1 MEEKDFE
8 KKSKKKG
15 LIIFIVIL
23 AIILL
28 ALGGGYAYLKIAN
41 KPEKLFGKLI
51 DEAFELKEDVKSC
64 RMELGIA
71 ASVNTDNENLK
82 AIIEGLKVK
91 SITEI
96 DLNKKIFNE
105 NLKISH
111 EDNSIIDLNALIE
124 NDKAYIYSKD
134 LFSKY
139 IQIPEE
145 DVGDLK
151 NVFTQT
157 DTDNKAL
164 EKDFKQILKDELKP
178 ERLSQENV
186 TLNGKRATKSTLKLT
201 AKETLELTNKVL
213 SKVYEYTKE
222 ENLKT
227 LIEEID
233 TTIKDEEYNSKDYIE
248 ISLYTQGLKSELV
261 KAEINVVDMDY
272 EEIVL
277 LLEINIE
284 TKNKY
289 EIRVL
294 SNEESTKK
302 EEATEMFTVKVHLED
317 EHNGTIKVKMN
328 LDENSSIIIRMNV
341 KEEINPTIENRD
353 VQNSVNMN
361 ELTELDYMEIYNNLQ
376 KNEILYNIF
385 LSLMFNTDNDE
396 DLEFDNDDYYEFQ
409 EPEDINN
416 LVENV
421 VL

>member
-178 ERLSQENV
+178 ERLSQESV

-328 LDENSSIIIRMNV
+328 LDENSSIIIKMDV

-353 VQNSVNMN
+353 VQNSVKMN
-361 ELTELDYMEIYNNLQ
+361 ELTELEYMEIYNNLQ

-396 DLEFDNDDYYEFQ
+396 DLEFDNDDYYDFQ

-421 VL
+421 V

>member
-51 DEAFELKEDVKSC
+51 DETFELKEDVKSC

-71 ASVNTDNENLK
+71 ASVNTDNEDLK

-178 ERLSQENV
+178 ERLSQESV
-186 TLNGKRATKSTLKLT
+186 TLNGKRTTKSTLKLT

-227 LIEEID
+227 LIEDID
-233 TTIKDEEYNSKDYIE
+233 STIKDEAYNSKDYIE

-302 EEATEMFTVKVHLED
+302 EEAAEMFTVKVHLED

-421 VL
+421 V

>member
-186 TLNGKRATKSTLKLT
+186 TLNGKRTTKSTLKLT

-248 ISLYTQGLKSELV
+248 ITLYTQGLKSELV

-396 DLEFDNDDYYEFQ
+396 DLEYDNDDYYEFQ

-421 VL
+421 V

>member
-51 DEAFELKEDVKSC
+51 DEAFELKEDVKSY
-64 RMELGIA
+64 RMDLGIA

-186 TLNGKRATKSTLKLT
+186 TLNGKRTTKSTLKLT

-248 ISLYTQGLKSELV
+248 ITLYTQGLKSELV

-302 EEATEMFTVKVHLED
+302 EEAAEMFTVKVHLED

-328 LDENSSIIIRMNV
+328 LDENSSIIIKMDV

>member
-51 DEAFELKEDVKSC
+51 DEAFELKEDVKSY

-71 ASVNTDNENLK
+71 ASVNTDNEDLK
-82 AIIEGLKVK
+82 AIIEGLNVK

-164 EKDFKQILKDELKP
+164 ENDFKQILKDELKP

-186 TLNGKRATKSTLKLT
+186 TLNGKRTTKSTLKLT

-213 SKVYEYTKE
+213 SKAYDYTKE

-248 ISLYTQGLKSELV
+248 ITLYTQGLKSELV

-302 EEATEMFTVKVHLED
+302 EEAAEMFTVKVHLED
-317 EHNGTIKVKMN
+317 EHNGTIKVKLN
-328 LDENSSIIIRMNV
+328 IDEDSSIIIRMNV

-421 VL
+421 V

>member
-51 DEAFELKEDVKSC
+51 DEAFELKEDVKSY

-71 ASVNTDNENLK
+71 ASVNTDNEELK

-164 EKDFKQILKDELKP
+164 ENDFKQILKDELKP

-186 TLNGKRATKSTLKLT
+186 TLNGKSTTKSTLKLT

-213 SKVYEYTKE
+213 SKAYDYTKE

-248 ISLYTQGLKSELV
+248 ITLYTQGLKSELV

-302 EEATEMFTVKVHLED
+302 EEAAEMFTVKVHLED
-317 EHNGTIKVKMN
+317 EHNGTIKVKLN
-328 LDENSSIIIRMNV
+328 IDEDSSIIIRMNV

-421 VL
+421 V

>member
-51 DEAFELKEDVKSC
+51 DEAFELKEDVKSY

-71 ASVNTDNENLK
+71 ASVNTDNEDLK
-82 AIIEGLKVK
+82 AIIEGLNVK

-178 ERLSQENV
+178 ERLSQESV
-186 TLNGKRATKSTLKLT
+186 TLNGKRTTKSTLKLT

-213 SKVYEYTKE
+213 SKVYDYTKE

-248 ISLYTQGLKSELV
+248 ITLYTQGLKSELV

-302 EEATEMFTVKVHLED
+302 EEAAEMFTVKVHLED
-317 EHNGTIKVKMN
+317 EHNGTIKVKLN
-328 LDENSSIIIRMNV
+328 IDEDSSIIIRMNV

-421 VL
+421 V

>member
-51 DEAFELKEDVKSC
+51 DEAFELKEDVKSY
-64 RMELGIA
+64 RMDLGIA

-186 TLNGKRATKSTLKLT
+186 TLNGKRTTKSTLKLT

-213 SKVYEYTKE
+213 SNVYEYTKE

-248 ISLYTQGLKSELV
+248 ITLYTQGLKSELV

-302 EEATEMFTVKVHLED
+302 EEAAEMFTVKVHLED

>member
-51 DEAFELKEDVKSC
+51 DEAFELKEDVKSY
-64 RMELGIA
+64 RMDLGIA

-186 TLNGKRATKSTLKLT
+186 TLNGKRTTKSTLKLT

-248 ISLYTQGLKSELV
+248 ITLYTQGLKSELV

-302 EEATEMFTVKVHLED
+302 EEAAEMFTVKVHLED

-396 DLEFDNDDYYEFQ
+396 DLEYDNDDYYEFQ

-421 VL
+421 V

>member
-8 KKSKKKG
+8 KKPKKKG

-178 ERLSQENV
+178 ERLSQESV

-328 LDENSSIIIRMNV
+328 LDENSSIIIKMDV

-353 VQNSVNMN
+353 VQNSVKMN
-361 ELTELDYMEIYNNLQ
+361 ELTELEYMEIYNNLQ

-396 DLEFDNDDYYEFQ
+396 DLEFDNDDYYDFQ

-421 VL
+421 V

>member
-8 KKSKKKG
+8 KKPKKKG

-28 ALGGGYAYLKIAN
+28 ALGGGYAYLKITN

-51 DEAFELKEDVKSC
+51 DEAFELKEDVKSY

-82 AIIEGLKVK
+82 AIIEGLNVK

-186 TLNGKRATKSTLKLT
+186 TLNGKRTTKSTLKLT

-213 SKVYEYTKE
+213 SKAYDYTKE

-248 ISLYTQGLKSELV
+248 ITLYTQGLKSELV

-302 EEATEMFTVKVHLED
+302 EEAAEMFTVKVHLED
-317 EHNGTIKVKMN
+317 EHNGTIKVKIN
-328 LDENSSIIIRMNV
+328 IDEDSSIIIRMNV

-421 VL
+421 V

>member
-178 ERLSQENV
+178 ERLSQESV

-233 TTIKDEEYNSKDYIE
+233 TIIKDEEYNSKDYIE
-248 ISLYTQGLKSELV
+248 ITLYTQGLKSELV

>member
-8 KKSKKKG
+8 KKPKKKG

-51 DEAFELKEDVKSC
+51 DEAFELKEDVKSY

-178 ERLSQENV
+178 ERLSQESV
-186 TLNGKRATKSTLKLT
+186 TLNGKRTTKSTLKLT

-227 LIEEID
+227 LIEDID
-233 TTIKDEEYNSKDYIE
+233 STIKDEAYNSKDYIE

-261 KAEINVVDMDY
+261 KAEINIVDMDY

-302 EEATEMFTVKVHLED
+302 EEAAEMFTVKVHLED

-328 LDENSSIIIRMNV
+328 LDENSSIIIKMDV

-353 VQNSVNMN
+353 VQNSVKMN
-361 ELTELDYMEIYNNLQ
+361 ELTELEYMEIYNNLQ

-421 VL
+421 V

>member
-51 DEAFELKEDVKSC
+51 DEAFELKEDVKSY

-71 ASVNTDNENLK
+71 ASVNTDNEDLK
-82 AIIEGLKVK
+82 AIIEGLNVK

-178 ERLSQENV
+178 ERLSQESV
-186 TLNGKRATKSTLKLT
+186 TLNGKRTTKSTLKLT

-213 SKVYEYTKE
+213 SKVYDYTKE

-248 ISLYTQGLKSELV
+248 ITLYTQGLKSELV

-302 EEATEMFTVKVHLED
+302 EEAAEMFTVKVHLED
-317 EHNGTIKVKMN
+317 EHNGTIKVKIN
-328 LDENSSIIIRMNV
+328 IDEDSSIIIRMNV

-421 VL
+421 V

>member
-51 DEAFELKEDVKSC
+51 DEAFELKEDVKSY

-178 ERLSQENV
+178 ERLSQESV

-328 LDENSSIIIRMNV
+328 LDENSSIIIKMDV

-353 VQNSVNMN
+353 VQNSVKMN
-361 ELTELDYMEIYNNLQ
+361 ELTELEYMEIYNNLQ

-396 DLEFDNDDYYEFQ
+396 DLEFDNDDYYDFQ

-421 VL
+421 V

>member
-51 DEAFELKEDVKSC
+51 DEAFELKEDVKSY

-71 ASVNTDNENLK
+71 ASVNTDNEDLK
-82 AIIEGLKVK
+82 AIIEGLNVK

-178 ERLSQENV
+178 ERLSQESV
-186 TLNGKRATKSTLKLT
+186 TLNGKRTTKSTLKLT

-213 SKVYEYTKE
+213 SKAYDYTKE

-248 ISLYTQGLKSELV
+248 ITLYTQGLKSELV

-302 EEATEMFTVKVHLED
+302 EEAAEMFTVKVHLED
-317 EHNGTIKVKMN
+317 EHNGTIKVKLN
-328 LDENSSIIIRMNV
+328 IDEDSSIIIRMNV

-421 VL
+421 V

>member
-8 KKSKKKG
+8 KKPKKKG

-51 DEAFELKEDVKSC
+51 DEAFELKEDVKSY

-71 ASVNTDNENLK
+71 ASVNTDNEELK
-82 AIIEGLKVK
+82 AIIEGLNIK

-96 DLNKKIFNE
+96 DLNQKIFNE

-186 TLNGKRATKSTLKLT
+186 TLNGKRTTKSTLKLT
-201 AKETLELTNKVL
+201 AKETLELTNKIL
-213 SKVYEYTKE
+213 SKAYEYTKE

-248 ISLYTQGLKSELV
+248 ITLYTQGLKSELV

-302 EEATEMFTVKVHLED
+302 EEAAEMFTVKVHLED
-317 EHNGTIKVKMN
+317 EHSGTIKVKIN
-328 LDENSSIIIRMNV
+328 IDEDSSIIIRMNV

-421 VL
+421 V

>member
-51 DEAFELKEDVKSC
+51 DEAFELKEDVKSY

-71 ASVNTDNENLK
+71 ASVNTDNEELK

-164 EKDFKQILKDELKP
+164 ENDFKQILKDELKP

-186 TLNGKRATKSTLKLT
+186 TLNGKRTTKSTLKLT

-213 SKVYEYTKE
+213 SKAYDYTKE

-248 ISLYTQGLKSELV
+248 ITLYTQGLKSELV

-302 EEATEMFTVKVHLED
+302 EEAAEMFTVKVHLED
-317 EHNGTIKVKMN
+317 EHNGTIKVKLN
-328 LDENSSIIIRMNV
+328 IDEDSSIIIRMNV

-396 DLEFDNDDYYEFQ
+396 DLEFDNYDYYEFQ

-421 VL
+421 V

>member
-51 DEAFELKEDVKSC
+51 DEAFELKEDVKSY

-71 ASVNTDNENLK
+71 ASVNTDNEELK

-164 EKDFKQILKDELKP
+164 ENDFKQILKDELKP

-186 TLNGKRATKSTLKLT
+186 TLNGKRTTKSTLKLT

-213 SKVYEYTKE
+213 SKVYDYTKE

-248 ISLYTQGLKSELV
+248 ITLYTQGLKSELV

-302 EEATEMFTVKVHLED
+302 EESAEMFTVKVHLED

-421 VL
+421 V

>member
-51 DEAFELKEDVKSC
+51 DEAFELKEDVKSY

-164 EKDFKQILKDELKP
+164 ENDFKQILKDELKP

-186 TLNGKRATKSTLKLT
+186 TLNGKRTTKSTLKLT

-213 SKVYEYTKE
+213 SKAYDYTKE

-248 ISLYTQGLKSELV
+248 ITLYTQGLKSELV

-302 EEATEMFTVKVHLED
+302 EEAAEMFTVKVHLED
-317 EHNGTIKVKMN
+317 EHNGTIKVKLN
-328 LDENSSIIIRMNV
+328 IDEDSSIIIRMNV

>member
-51 DEAFELKEDVKSC
+51 DEAFELKEDVKSY

-71 ASVNTDNENLK
+71 ASVNTDNEELK

-164 EKDFKQILKDELKP
+164 ENDFKQILKDELKP

-186 TLNGKRATKSTLKLT
+186 TLNGKRTTKSTLKLT

-213 SKVYEYTKE
+213 SKAYDYTKE

-248 ISLYTQGLKSELV
+248 ITLYTQGLKSELV

-302 EEATEMFTVKVHLED
+302 EEAAEMFTVKVHLED

-328 LDENSSIIIRMNV
+328 LDENSSIIIKMDV

-421 VL
+421 V